1 MDKRKAEGQGGVEL
15 FNRIKRD
22 LLVEVAALAPTD
34 RVLVI
39 GTASEPFNCKRK
51 DETAL
56 VGAFEKHIHVPL
68 PDDASRQVLPSSSE
82 CPGPK
87 LRDREMQTS
96 RQSILTQVFS
106 DGHKITSYA
115 CAFCTLQ
122 HVSVS
127 KVCIGRSAHC
137 KRLLCRSYGL
147 V

>member
-1 MDKRKAEGQGGVEL
+1 MDKRKAEGHGGVEL

-39 GTASEPFNCKRK
+39 GTSSEPFNCKRK

-68 PDDASRQVLPSSSE
+68 PDNASRQVPE

-96 RQSILTQVFS
+96 RQSNLTQVFS
-106 DGHKITSYA
+106 DGHKFASYA

-122 HVSVS
+122 SVSVV
-127 KVCIGRSAHC
+127 KVCIGRSANC
-137 KRLLCRSYGL
+137 KRLLCRSCGL